1 MLRRTSLAAA
11 LLTLPLSALA
21 LPAAL
26 AAGVSVCS
34 YDATSHDLT
43 IQGPVGPGH
52 VAVANLK
59 RTASGGFVLNGVA
72 CPAAASVTTV
82 GRVVVAGTTAVRLA
96 LDEGDGPFAPGLG
109 AEAGGAAEIEVAF
122 APGVGPVELDV
133 RGTHDDDQMVA
144 GAAGLDMNGDGDV
157 DVNGGADLTV
167 LMLEGRS
174 GDDTLSTLGGGG
186 IGGAFA
192 GDATL
197 DGGAGDDTLQQ
208 TNLEGTGHAA
218 RLVGGPGADLIDGSG
233 GRSSVLDYSAATAT
247 IRLDLRA
254 GKAAGEGD
262 DRIHGI
268 VSVTGS
274 RFGDRLVAG
283 AGAAYFSGGGGNDL
297 LSVGAGG
304 GRFDGGP
311 GIDVVS
317 FGQAHRGVRV
327 SLATMR
333 ARRGPAIAGFEAVI
347 GSRQRD
353 VLIGDGRRNVLDGGG
368 GDDALYG
375 GRGADQLSGGP
386 GSDRLDGG
394 TGRDRCRQG
403 PGHGAMRSC
412 EG

>member
-11 LLTLPLSALA
+11 LLTLPLGVLA
-21 LPAAL
+21 PPAAL
-26 AAGVSVCS
+26 AAGVSVCT
-34 YDATSHDLT
+34 YDATAHDLT

-59 RTASGGFVLNGVA
+59 RTASGGFVLNGDA
-72 CPAAASVTTV
+72 CDAAASVTTV
-82 GRVVVAGTTAVRLA
+82 DRVVVAGTTAVRVA
-96 LDEGDGPFAPGLG
+96 LDEGDGTFEPGLG
-109 AEAGGAAEIEVAF
+109 AEAGGTAEIEFAF

-133 RGTHDDDQMVA
+133 RGTHDADRMLA
-144 GAAGLDMNGDGDV
+144 GVGGLDMNGDGDV
-157 DVNGGADLTV
+157 DVDGADLTS
-167 LMLEGRS
+167 LTLEGRS
-174 GDDTLSTLGGGG
+174 GNDALSTMGGGAT
-186 IGGAFA
+186 GGAFA

-197 DGGAGDDTLQQ
+197 DGGAGDDTLHQA
-208 TNLEGTGHAA
+208 NLDGTGHAA
-218 RLVGGPGADLIDGSG
+218 RLMGGPGADAIDGSG
-233 GRSSVLDYSAATAT
+233 GRSSVLDFSAATAA

-254 GKAAGEGD
+254 GRAAGEGD
-262 DRIHGI
+262 DRIHG
-268 VSVTGS
+268 VSSVKGS

-283 AGAAYFSGGGGNDL
+283 AGAAFLAGGAGNDM

-304 GRFDGGP
+304 GSFDGGP

-327 SLATMR
+327 SLATMH
-333 ARRGPAIAGFEAVI
+333 ARRGPAIAAFEAVI

-375 GRGADQLSGGP
+375 GRGADRLSGGP
-386 GSDRLDGG
+386 GADRLDGG

-403 PGHGAMRSC
+403 PGQGAMRGC